1 MAELNLNEK
10 KLLIALG
17 SVKSTEADDLAKKLL
32 ENIVF
37 DKSINNEFKSLISD
51 SSIFN
56 ESTKQSIDYFK
67 SLNNEIK
74 NELFN
79 FYVSENAD
87 KQDSANQINQQII
100 NLNFKEDLNKLKNIE
115 KYLENSWVQRAYL
128 LSEKNLANVEK
139 KSIESYSL
147 TDEGRNYLQNG
158 FPERQLLNSFS
169 NETELLKL
177 KKNPLANIG
186 IGWMRKKGWIS
197 IKDGIVTKN
206 QTIPVGDDELALQK
220 ISKGN
225 FDIKESLIKELLKR
239 NLIQKEEHNKYI
251 ISISFGGTGQ
261 LETQLDLRQDVGT
274 LSRDQIISGSWKNL
288 NLRRYDVTKLPKKAY
303 PGKIHPYQR
312 IIGEMREILLEM
324 GFTELYGDIVQQS
337 FWNFDALFQPQDHPA
352 REMQDTFYLRET
364 LPLPKGYEKVK
375 AMHISGGDTSSTGW
389 GGTWKEEKAEQ
400 CVLRT
405 HTTSL
410 SIQHLARNPNPPVK
424 AFAVGRVYR
433 RETIDTTHLAEFEQ
447 LEGIVMDENVSF
459 ANLLGILREF
469 YNRMGFE
476 SVRFKPSFYP
486 YTEPSLDAE
495 VYVDGIG
502 WIEMGG
508 AGVFR
513 EEVTAP
519 LGIKYPVLAWGLGVS
534 RIAMLRL
541 GLKDLRLLHKSDVA
555 FLRETPSLRPK
566 KGGI

>member
-1 MAELNLNEK
+1 MAELTQNEK
-10 KLLIALG
+10 RLLAILEKEKKADAPHLAGLLG
-17 SVKSTEADDLAKKLL
+17 ATPEA
-32 ENIVF
+32 V
-37 DKSINNEFKSLISD
+37 
-51 SSIFN
+51 
-56 ESTKQSIDYFK
+56 
-67 SLNNEIK
+67 
-74 NELFN
+74 
-79 FYVSENAD
+79 
-87 KQDSANQINQQII
+87 
-100 NLNFKEDLNKLKNIE
+100 
-115 KYLENSWVQRAYL
+115 VQWAYL
-128 LSEKNLANVEK
+128 AQDNGHTTVERIIAK
-139 KSIESYSL
+139 EFIY
-147 TDEGRNYLQNG
+147 TDEGKVYAKNG
-158 FPERQLLNSFS
+158 LPETQLLRFILPG
-169 NETELLKL
+169 TQ
-177 KKNPLANIG
+177 LADLQKHEAFRIG
-186 IGWMRKKGWIS
+186 FGQLRKKGLV
-197 IKDGIVTKN
+197 KVEGTLVTK
-206 QTIPVGDDELALQK
+206 IPGISTDADETALK
-220 ISKGN
+220 NPSAADPKTK
-225 FDIKESLIKELLKR
+225 DLIKRGILQETETVR
-239 NLIQKEEHNKYI
+239 YI
-251 ISISFGGTGQ
+251 ITLTPEGFAAVIKG
-261 LETQLDLRQDVGT
+261 LDLREETGT
-274 LSRDQIISGSWKNL
+274 LTREQILSGSWKNA
-288 NLRRYDVTKLPKKAY
+288 NLRRYDVSKLPKKAY

-312 IIGEMREILLEM
+312 IIAEMREILLEM
-324 GFTELYGDIVQQS
+324 GFTELYGGIVQQS

-352 REMQDTFYLRET
+352 REMQDTFYLKET

-389 GGTWKEEKAEQ
+389 GGSWKEEKAEQ

-410 SIQHLARNPNPPVK
+410 SIQYLAQNPNPPVK

-447 LEGIVMDENVSF
+447 LEGIVMDENVTF
-459 ANLLGILREF
+459 GNLLGILREF

-495 VYVDGIG
+495 VYVEGIG

-519 LGIKYPVLAWGLGVS
+519 LGIQYPVLAWGLGVS

-555 FLRETPSLRPK
+555 FLRETPSLRQT

>member
-1 MAELNLNEK
+1 MAELTQNEK
-10 KLLIALG
+10 RLLTTLEKEQKADAEHLA
-17 SVKSTEADDLAKKLL
+17 SVMGATPEAVVQWAHLAG
-32 ENIVF
+32 
-37 DKSINNEFKSLISD
+37 DKG
-51 SSIFN
+51 
-56 ESTKQSIDYFK
+56 
-67 SLNNEIK
+67 
-74 NELFN
+74 
-79 FYVSENAD
+79 
-87 KQDSANQINQQII
+87 
-100 NLNFKEDLNKLKNIE
+100 
-115 KYLENSWVQRAYL
+115 
-128 LSEKNLANVEK
+128 LAGVERIVEK
-139 KSIESYSL
+139 TFVY
-147 TDEGRNYLQNG
+147 TDEGKAYLKNG
-158 FPERQLLNSFS
+158 LPETQLLRFVLPGTQLADLQKHDVFKIGFGQLRKKGLVNVEGTSVTKTPGTS
-169 NETELLKL
+169 TDADEAAL
-177 KKNPLANIG
+177 KNPLASDPKTKDLIKRG
-186 IGWMRKKGWIS
+186 ILQESETVRYVIS
-197 IKDGIVTKN
+197 ATPEG
-206 QTIPVGDDELALQK
+206 LALAAQ
-220 ISKGN
+220 G
-225 FDIKESLIKELLKR
+225 
-239 NLIQKEEHNKYI
+239 
-251 ISISFGGTGQ
+251 
-261 LETQLDLRQDVGT
+261 LDLREETGT
-274 LSRDQIISGSWKNL
+274 LTREQILSGAWKTA
-288 NLRRYDVTKLPKKAY
+288 NLRKYDVSKLPKKTY

-364 LPLPKGYEKVK
+364 LPLPEGYEKVK

-389 GGTWKEEKAEQ
+389 GGIWREEKAEQ

-410 SIQHLARNPNPPVK
+410 SIQYLAQNPNPPVK

-447 LEGIVMDENVSF
+447 LEGIVMDENVTF
-459 ANLLGILREF
+459 GNLLGTLREF

-555 FLRETPSLRPK
+555 FLRETPSLRPT

>member
-1 MAELNLNEK
+1 MAELTQNEK
-10 KLLIALG
+10 RLLAVLVKEEKADATHLADLLGASPEAVVQWSHLAEDKGLATVERIVSKEFVYTDEGTVYLNDGLPETQLLRFILPGTMLADLQKHEAFKIGFGQLRKKGLVKVEGTTVTKIQGVSTDVDEAALRNPAAADPKTKELIRRGILEESETVRCVIAITSEG
-17 SVKSTEADDLAKKLL
+17 ITLAKK
-32 ENIVF
+32 
-37 DKSINNEFKSLISD
+37 
-51 SSIFN
+51 
-56 ESTKQSIDYFK
+56 
-67 SLNNEIK
+67 
-74 NELFN
+74 
-79 FYVSENAD
+79 
-87 KQDSANQINQQII
+87 
-100 NLNFKEDLNKLKNIE
+100 
-115 KYLENSWVQRAYL
+115 
-128 LSEKNLANVEK
+128 
-139 KSIESYSL
+139 
-147 TDEGRNYLQNG
+147 G
-158 FPERQLLNSFS
+158 
-169 NETELLKL
+169 
-177 KKNPLANIG
+177 
-186 IGWMRKKGWIS
+186 
-197 IKDGIVTKN
+197 
-206 QTIPVGDDELALQK
+206 
-220 ISKGN
+220 
-225 FDIKESLIKELLKR
+225 
-239 NLIQKEEHNKYI
+239 
-251 ISISFGGTGQ
+251 
-261 LETQLDLRQDVGT
+261 LDLREETGT
-274 LSRDQIISGSWKNL
+274 LTREQILSGSWKTA
-288 NLRRYDVTKLPKKAY
+288 NLRKYDVTKLPKKAY

-312 IIGEMREILLEM
+312 IIMEMREILLEM

-352 REMQDTFYLRET
+352 REMQDTFYLNET
-364 LPLPKGYEKVK
+364 RPLPPGYEKVK
-375 AMHISGGDTSSTGW
+375 AMHISGGETSSTGW
-389 GGTWKEEKAEQ
+389 GGNWREEKAEQ

-410 SIQHLARNPNPPVK
+410 SIQYLAQHPNPPVK

-447 LEGIVMDENVSF
+447 LEGIVMDENVTF
-459 ANLLGILREF
+459 GNLLGILREF

-519 LGIKYPVLAWGLGVS
+519 LGVKYPVLAWGLGVS

-555 FLRETPSLRPK
+555 FLRETPSLRET